1 MEDLKCGLIYIL
13 NKCQVPVPLKK
24 VQLQVKVVNFIS
36 EVNII
41 QDYVNHEADPIEV
54 LYSFPVEESAAII
67 GFEASINDHV
77 IVSQVKEKEK
87 AQAEYQQAMR
97 DHDSAIL
104 LDETAPD
111 IFKMKLGQLKA
122 GEKAQVKLTYIMEL
136 PIEEKAVRL
145 TIPTTIAPRYI
156 PLNDESLAAKEI
168 SKIGYKDDSCTK
180 TPLHVNIDTFM
191 KGKILE
197 VSSPSHDFDVKI
209 NQEPDEHGL
218 FKAMASLKDANT
230 DVMDRDLIVIIKSEK
245 NDEPSIFLEKND
257 KTLAAMVSLIPSFQ
271 LDQQKTE
278 LIFLVD
284 RSGSMDGSSMDL
296 AKEAL
301 KLFLHSMPVDCYFN
315 IWSFGSNFSS
325 LFKQGS
331 KLYDD
336 HTLAKAKNH
345 VNGMSADF
353 GGTEVYNPLQNIF
366 TSQEIDGYARQIFL
380 LTDGAVSNSDRVIQL
395 VKKNSDKTRVFT
407 LGLGS
412 SASRHLVKGVARA
425 GNGLALFS
433 NLNEDLRPKV
443 INLLKNALMPS
454 LTNVKVLWNQ
464 DDESKKA
471 KPAMKEKV
479 RTLLGFNKPEEK
491 EENIARDDGGKLLFD
506 GSRLLSFKIF
516 EKDQTLEKVTI
527 VAQAPDGPL
536 KVTLPI
542 SDNDYLEA
550 GNFVHQMAARQF
562 IQDLETNNKSYEI
575 SEKVKKEITDLGLEY
590 DLATR
595 YTSFVGVDKQ
605 TKKTLHESAMI
616 THQIDHEVPRGF
628 GIQYLSGLQFPRARM
643 AACSQKRQK
652 SYISE
657 SDSINGSMPMPMM
670 AACSQKSYD
679 NASDSIIRRSCM
691 LMDCS
696 NFKEEMEESDNDMSF
711 GLFEAESSSDDSD
724 GEEEMKCSVKE
735 PGLNELIDLQSA
747 NGIFK
752 MGKSIE
758 ILLDM
763 KEEEIK
769 KKCPQGI
776 DMDVWITAL
785 CIVLIETKFSE
796 NKDLWELVTS
806 KARKSIELHT
816 ENLNKILVEAKKL
829 A

>member
-13 NKCQVPVPLKK
+13 NERRVPVPLKK
-24 VQLQVKVVNFIS
+24 VQLHVKVVDFIS

-54 LYSFPVEESAAII
+54 LYSFPIEESAAII

-77 IVSQVKEKEK
+77 IVAQVKEKEK
-87 AQAEYQQAMR
+87 AKAEYQQAMR
-97 DHDSAIL
+97 DRNSAIL

-111 IFKMKLGQLKA
+111 IFKMNLGQLKA

-136 PIEEKAVRL
+136 PIEEKSVRL

-156 PLNDESLAAKEI
+156 PPNDDSLAAKEI
-168 SKIGYKDDSCTK
+168 SKIGYKDDSSPK
-180 TPLHVNIDTFM
+180 TPLHVNIAAFM

-197 VSSPSHDFDVKI
+197 VTSPTHDIDVKI
-209 NQEPDEHGL
+209 NQEPNEHGQ

-230 DVMDRDLIVIIKSEK
+230 DVMDRDLIVILKSEK
-245 NDEPSIFLEKND
+245 NDEPSIFLEKNE

-284 RSGSMDGSSMDL
+284 RSGSMGGSSMEL

-315 IWSFGSNFSS
+315 IWSFGSDFSS
-325 LFKQGS
+325 LFKKGS
-331 KLYDD
+331 KLYNDD
-336 HTLAKAKNH
+336 TLAEAKNH
-345 VNGMSADF
+345 VNGMNANF

-366 TSQEIDGYARQIFL
+366 TNQEIDGYARQIFL
-380 LTDGAVSNSDRVIQL
+380 LTDGDVSNSDRVIQL
-395 VKKNSDKTRVFT
+395 VKENANKTRVFT

-464 DDESKKA
+464 DDESENS

-479 RTLLGFNKPEEK
+479 RTLLGFNKPKK
-491 EENIARDDGGKLLFD
+491 EENLTRDDGGKVLFD

-550 GNFVHQMAARQF
+550 GNFVHQMAARQL
-562 IQDLETNNKSYEI
+562 IQDLETNSKSYEI
-575 SEKVKKEITDLGLEY
+575 LDKVKKEVTDLGLEY
-590 DLATR
+590 GLATR

-605 TKKTLHESAMI
+605 TKKMLHESAMI
-616 THQIDHEVPRGF
+616 TRHIDHEIPRGF
-628 GIQYLSGLQFPRARM
+628 GSAYMANSQIDYLVAPAAMCQMFAYSLQEESEEEEQCDMFLSDMCYFSAPE
-643 AACSQKRQK
+643 QK
-652 SYISE
+652 SRKAE
-657 SDSINGSMPMPMM
+657 KKM
-670 AACSQKSYD
+670 Q
-679 NASDSIIRRSCM
+679 
-691 LMDCS
+691 
-696 NFKEEMEESDNDMSF
+696 SF
-711 GLFEAESSSDDSD
+711 VPESSDDSD
-724 GEEEMKCSVKE
+724 SEKEMECSVKE
-735 PGLNELIDLQSA
+735 PGLNEMIDLQSA
-747 NGIFK
+747 NGTFK

-758 ILLDM
+758 TLLDM
-763 KEEEIK
+763 KEEDIK
-769 KKCPQGI
+769 KKCPQGVEL
-776 DMDVWITAL
+776 DVWITAL
-785 CIVLIETKFSE
+785 CIILIETKFKES
-796 NKDLWELVTS
+796 KDLWELVTS
-806 KARKSIELHT
+806 KARKSIECIT
-816 ENLNKILVEAKKL
+816 ENLDEILVEAKKHV
-829 A
+829 

>member
-1 MEDLKCGLIYIL
+1 MG
-13 NKCQVPVPLKK
+13 
-24 VQLQVKVVNFIS
+24 
-36 EVNII
+36 
-41 QDYVNHEADPIEV
+41 
-54 LYSFPVEESAAII
+54 
-67 GFEASINDHV
+67 G
-77 IVSQVKEKEK
+77 
-87 AQAEYQQAMR
+87 
-97 DHDSAIL
+97 
-104 LDETAPD
+104 
-111 IFKMKLGQLKA
+111 
-122 GEKAQVKLTYIMEL
+122 
-136 PIEEKAVRL
+136 
-145 TIPTTIAPRYI
+145 
-156 PLNDESLAAKEI
+156 
-168 SKIGYKDDSCTK
+168 
-180 TPLHVNIDTFM
+180 
-191 KGKILE
+191 
-197 VSSPSHDFDVKI
+197 
-209 NQEPDEHGL
+209 
-218 FKAMASLKDANT
+218 
-230 DVMDRDLIVIIKSEK
+230 
-245 NDEPSIFLEKND
+245 
-257 KTLAAMVSLIPSFQ
+257 
-271 LDQQKTE
+271 
-278 LIFLVD
+278 
-284 RSGSMDGSSMDL
+284 GSSMDL

-454 LTNVKVLWNQ
+454 LTNVKVFWNQ
-464 DDESKKA
+464 DDDSKKA
-471 KPAMKEKV
+471 KPAMKGKV

-491 EENIARDDGGKLLFD
+491 EENITSDDSGKVLFD

-516 EKDQTLEKVTI
+516 EKDQTLERVTI

-542 SDNDYLEA
+542 SDNDYLET

-590 DLATR
+590 GLATR

-628 GIQYLSGLQFPRARM
+628 GIQYPQFPRARM
-643 AACSQKRQK
+643 AACSQMRYF
-652 SYISE
+652 SA

-679 NASDSIIRRSCM
+679 SASDSINRSRM

-696 NFKEEMEESDNDMSF
+696 NFEEQMEESDNDMSF

-724 GEEEMKCSVKE
+724 SEDEMKCSVKV

-796 NKDLWELVTS
+796 SKDLWELVTS

-816 ENLNKILVEAKKL
+816 ENLDKILVEAKEL

>member
-1 MEDLKCGLIYIL
+1 MNSFGTGKMEEIKCGLIYIL
-13 NKCQVPVPLKK
+13 NGSRVPVPLKK
-24 VQLQVKVVNFIS
+24 VQLQVKLVDFTS

-77 IVSQVKEKEK
+77 IVAQVKEKEK
-87 AQAEYQQAMR
+87 AKAEYQQAMR
-97 DHDSAIL
+97 DHNSAIL

-156 PLNDESLAAKEI
+156 PPNDHSLAAKEI
-168 SKIGYKDDSCTK
+168 SKIGYKDDSSPK
-180 TPLHVNIDTFM
+180 TPLHVNIDAFM

-197 VSSPSHDFDVKI
+197 VVSPTHDFDVKI
-209 NQEPDEHGL
+209 SQEPNEHGQ
-218 FKAMASLKDANT
+218 FNAMASLKDANT
-230 DVMDRDLIVIIKSEK
+230 DVMDRDLIVMLKSEK
-245 NDEPSIFLEKND
+245 NDEPSIFLEKNE

-284 RSGSMDGSSMDL
+284 RSGSMDGSSMEL

-301 KLFLHSMPVDCYFN
+301 QLFLHSMPMDCYFN
-315 IWSFGSNFSS
+315 IWSFGSHFSS
-325 LFKQGS
+325 LFQNGS

-336 HTLAKAKNH
+336 DTLAEAKNH
-345 VNGMSADF
+345 VNGMNANF
-353 GGTEVYNPLQNIF
+353 GGTEVYSPLQNIF

-380 LTDGAVSNSDRVIQL
+380 LTDGAVSNSDGVIQL
-395 VKKNSDKTRVFT
+395 VRKNATKTRVFT

-425 GNGLALFS
+425 GSGLALFS

-464 DDESKKA
+464 DDDESEKA
-471 KPAMKEKV
+471 KPPMKEKV
-479 RTLLGFNKPEEK
+479 RTLLGFNKPK
-491 EENIARDDGGKLLFD
+491 EEENLARDDGGKVLFD

-542 SDNDYLEA
+542 SENDYLEA
-550 GNFVHQMAARQF
+550 GNFVHQMAARQL

-575 SEKVKKEITDLGLEY
+575 LDKVKKEITDLGLEY
-590 DLATR
+590 GLATR

-605 TKKTLHESAMI
+605 TKKMLHESSMI
-616 THQIDHEVPRGF
+616 TQQIDHEIPTGF
-628 GIQYLSGLQFPRARM
+628 GSRSRHVLYGSSAVSCFRSARAPVVKRRM
-643 AACSQKRQK
+643 QQQIMPPMMSRDGRSKTLMMSLGAPSVSDAMCSRSRSRSRSQ
-652 SYISE
+652 SSND
-657 SDSINGSMPMPMM
+657 SDS
-670 AACSQKSYD
+670 
-679 NASDSIIRRSCM
+679 
-691 LMDCS
+691 
-696 NFKEEMEESDNDMSF
+696 
-711 GLFEAESSSDDSD
+711 
-724 GEEEMKCSVKE
+724 EEEVMECSVKE
-735 PGLNELIDLQSA
+735 PGLNELIDLQLA
-747 NGIFK
+747 NGTFK

-758 ILLDM
+758 TLLDI
-763 KEEEIK
+763 KEEDIK
-769 KKCPQGI
+769 KKCPQGVE
-776 DMDVWITAL
+776 MDVWITAL
-785 CIVLIETKFSE
+785 CIVLIETKFKES
-796 NKDLWELVTS
+796 KDLWELVIS
-806 KARKSIELHT
+806 KARKSIGHTT
-816 ENLNKILVEAKKL
+816 ENMDEIMVEAKKHVKCY
-829 A
+829 

>member
-1 MEDLKCGLIYIL
+1 
-13 NKCQVPVPLKK
+13 
-24 VQLQVKVVNFIS
+24 
-36 EVNII
+36 
-41 QDYVNHEADPIEV
+41 
-54 LYSFPVEESAAII
+54 
-67 GFEASINDHV
+67 
-77 IVSQVKEKEK
+77 
-87 AQAEYQQAMR
+87 
-97 DHDSAIL
+97 
-104 LDETAPD
+104 
-111 IFKMKLGQLKA
+111 MKLGQLKA

-180 TPLHVNIDTFM
+180 TPLHVNIDAFM

-230 DVMDRDLIVIIKSEK
+230 DVMDRDLIVILKSEK

-257 KTLAAMVSLIPSFQ
+257 KTLATMVSLIPSFQ

-284 RSGSMDGSSMDL
+284 RSGSMGGSSMDL

-464 DDESKKA
+464 DDDESEKA
-471 KPAMKEKV
+471 KPPMKEKV
-479 RTLLGFNKPEEK
+479 RTLLGFNKPK
-491 EENIARDDGGKLLFD
+491 EEENLARDDGGKVLFD

-516 EKDQTLEKVTI
+516 EKDQILEKVTI

-590 DLATR
+590 GLATR

-628 GIQYLSGLQFPRARM
+628 GIQYRSGPQFPRARM
-643 AACSQKRQK
+643 AACSQMRYF
-652 SYISE
+652 SA

-679 NASDSIIRRSCM
+679 SASDSIIRRSCM

-724 GEEEMKCSVKE
+724 AEEEMKCSVKE

-747 NGIFK
+747 NGTFK

-758 ILLDM
+758 TFLNM

-769 KKCPQGI
+769 KNCPEGV
-776 DMDVWITAL
+776 DMDIWITAL
-785 CIVLIETKFSE
+785 CINLIEIKFKES
-796 NKDLWELVTS
+796 KDLWELVTS
-806 KARKSIELHT
+806 KARKSIGRAT
-816 ENLNKILVEAKKL
+816 ENMDEILVKAEKYVKI
-829 A
+829 